1 HGDRSWFGCAARE
14 LPPTGGCARRRRAEC
29 GPYGGPSHGPHGSA
43 HVRVP
48 ATRCGPEGPRQGTR
62 AKTPL
67 CRAVERRAYGPSA
80 GPGARQ
86 NCRAQLLSR
95 PVSHHALSLTRS
107 FHVPLAVSEEAS
119 TVYVVR
125 MSSALP
131 PVPYDFSVYAEPSGA
146 ISWIRRS

>member
-1 HGDRSWFGCAARE
+1 GTTNEPLG
-14 LPPTGGCARRRRAEC
+14 T
-29 GPYGGPSHGPHGSA
+29 A
-43 HVRVP
+43 HVRDP
-48 ATRCGPEGPRQGTR
+48 AKHGGTEDTQPVTRTR
-62 AKTPL
+62 TQL

-86 NCRAQLLSR
+86 NCRDQLLSR

-146 ISWIRRS
+146 ISWIRRSPM